1 MKQILIF
8 PLMSALLFSVSSQAF
23 ETKATNALLLDA
35 DTGTVLFEK
44 DADIPMPPASMS
56 KLMTVY
62 VLFEALKNGRLSM
75 EDEFVVSE
83 NAWRIGGAASGGSTM
98 FLNPGE
104 KVKIKDLLRGIII
117 QSGNDA
123 CITVAENLAGSE
135 TAFAEILN
143 EKAKEL
149 GLTGSSFK
157 NATGLPD
164 PQHRMTAR
172 DLAKLAQVLIQKFPE
187 YYSIFSEKEFTYNG
201 IKQDNRNPLLYRVGG
216 ADGLKTGHTIESG
229 YGLTGALKTTDGR
242 RLVVIVNGL
251 KTIRERDSESA
262 KLATY
267 GMAGFKVTTLISA
280 DKIVEKIPVWLGA
293 EDSVEV
299 ITEKEVKVTL
309 PLSKKEPKVTI
320 VYDTPVKAPIKKGDV
335 LAHLIIKDEN
345 INEKV
350 NLLAVKDIEKAGYF
364 KRVKQIIS
372 SWF

>member
-8 PLMSALLFSVSSQAF
+8 PLMSALLFSVSAQAF

-164 PQHRMTAR
+164 PQHR
-172 DLAKLAQVLIQKFPE
+172 
-187 YYSIFSEKEFTYNG
+187 
-201 IKQDNRNPLLYRVGG
+201 
-216 ADGLKTGHTIESG
+216 
-229 YGLTGALKTTDGR
+229 
-242 RLVVIVNGL
+242 
-251 KTIRERDSESA
+251 
-262 KLATY
+262 
-267 GMAGFKVTTLISA
+267 
-280 DKIVEKIPVWLGA
+280 
-293 EDSVEV
+293 
-299 ITEKEVKVTL
+299 
-309 PLSKKEPKVTI
+309 
-320 VYDTPVKAPIKKGDV
+320 
-335 LAHLIIKDEN
+335 
-345 INEKV
+345 
-350 NLLAVKDIEKAGYF
+350 
-364 KRVKQIIS
+364 
-372 SWF
+372 

>member
-1 MKQILIF
+1 
-8 PLMSALLFSVSSQAF
+8 
-23 ETKATNALLLDA
+23 
-35 DTGTVLFEK
+35 
-44 DADIPMPPASMS
+44 
-56 KLMTVY
+56 
-62 VLFEALKNGRLSM
+62 
-75 EDEFVVSE
+75 
-83 NAWRIGGAASGGSTM
+83 
-98 FLNPGE
+98 
-104 KVKIKDLLRGIII
+104 
-117 QSGNDA
+117 
-123 CITVAENLAGSE
+123 
-135 TAFAEILN
+135 
-143 EKAKEL
+143 
-149 GLTGSSFK
+149 
-157 NATGLPD
+157 
-164 PQHRMTAR
+164 

>member
-1 MKQILIF
+1 MKKTFIF
-8 PLMSALLFSVSSQAF
+8 PLMGLLLMSVSVNAF
-23 ETKATNALLLDA
+23 ETKATHALLLDG
-35 DTGTVLFEK
+35 DTGTILFEK
-44 DADIPMPPASMS
+44 EADIPMPPASMS

-62 VLFEALKNGRLSM
+62 VVFEALKDGRLSL

-83 NAWRIGGAASGGSTM
+83 NAWRTGGAASGGSTM
-98 FLNPGE
+98 FLKPGE
-104 KVKIKDLLRGIII
+104 TVKIKDLIRGIII

-149 GLTGSSFK
+149 GLTNSSFQ
-157 NATGLPD
+157 NSTGLPN
-164 PQHRMTAR
+164 PEHRMSAK
-172 DLAKLAQVLIQKFPE
+172 DLAILAQHLIQKFPE

-201 IKQDNRNPLLYRVGG
+201 IKQDNRNPLLYRING

-242 RLVVIVNGL
+242 RLVLVVNGL
-251 KTIRERDSESA
+251 NTIRERDEESS

-267 GMAGFKVTTLISA
+267 GMAGFKVTTLVKK
-280 DKIVEKIPVWLGA
+280 DKVVTQIPVWLGEA
-293 EDSVEV
+293 DFVDV
-299 ITEKEVKVTL
+299 ITEKELKVTL
-309 PLSKKEPKVTI
+309 PRSKKEPKI
-320 VYDTPVKAPIKKGDV
+320 FISYDTPVKAPIKKGDV
-335 LAHLIIKDEN
+335 LAKLIIKDKDFN
-345 INEKV
+345 QTI
-350 NLLAVKDIEKAGYF
+350 NLLATKNVEKAGYF

>member
-8 PLMSALLFSVSSQAF
+8 PLMSALLFSVSAQAF

-350 NLLAVKDIEKAGYF
+350 NLLAIKDIEKAGYF

>member
-251 KTIRERDSESA
+251 K
-262 KLATY
+262 
-267 GMAGFKVTTLISA
+267 M
-280 DKIVEKIPVWLGA
+280 VWQALR
-293 EDSVEV
+293 
-299 ITEKEVKVTL
+299 L
-309 PLSKKEPKVTI
+309 QL
-320 VYDTPVKAPIKKGDV
+320 
-335 LAHLIIKDEN
+335 
-345 INEKV
+345 
-350 NLLAVKDIEKAGYF
+350 
-364 KRVKQIIS
+364 
-372 SWF
+372 